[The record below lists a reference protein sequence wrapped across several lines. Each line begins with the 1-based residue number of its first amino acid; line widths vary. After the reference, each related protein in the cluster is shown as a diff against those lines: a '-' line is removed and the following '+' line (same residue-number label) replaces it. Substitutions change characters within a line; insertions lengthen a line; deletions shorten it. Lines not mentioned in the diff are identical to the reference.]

1 MSAPYQN
8 TRSPPPLVHPR
19 PSHISQPPPEPT
31 VSSPSTTY
39 STRPSGEYGRTSASF
54 EASRASG
61 DSYMRFSSPPVNA
74 AQQGG
79 PGGSYGF
86 GGMPMQGGT
95 GNPNTF
101 STMGTGGVASAT
113 SSAQPFL
120 TNVGQTSAGGP
131 GRLAPGGGYAAGSY
145 ASPSPGL
152 HGNTGAGAAGGP
164 SPAYMNPMGMNMG
177 GFGGFNPDGSQ
188 WPMGMND
195 ATAQMGMQF
204 GKSAVA
210 AGQEYVEKNFTRY
223 LPLPLV
229 KTSFSVTNSYVLSK
243 LRLVLFPWRH
253 HPWSRQAIRT
263 SGMSGQPDSV
273 HPGGAGISNGSS
285 GQEGWMPPRDDIN
298 APDLYIPSMALV
310 TYTLLCGLA
319 AGLQNRFHPEVLG
332 YSLSKALAVVVTEF
346 LIIRLGCYLLDV
358 RGGGASGVELI
369 GYGGYK
375 FVGIIV
381 TVMASF
387 LNWGKVFYMSV
398 FFYTFCANAF
408 FLLRSLKYVL
418 LPDSSNSSSVATISH
433 SQRSKRVQFL
443 FIIAMAQIL
452 FMGLLVRI

>member
-1 MSAPYQN
+1 MSFQS
-8 TRSPPPLVHPR
+8 RSPPPLVHPR

-31 VSSPSTTY
+31 TSSPSTTY
-39 STRPSGEYGRTSASF
+39 SGRPSGEYARPSF
-54 EASRASG
+54 EASSRPSG

-74 AQQGG
+74 AQQGSAG
-79 PGGSYGF
+79 AYGF
-86 GGMPMQGGT
+86 GGIP
-95 GNPNTF
+95 NPNTF
-101 STMGTGGVASAT
+101 STMGTGGAT
-113 SSAQPFL
+113 TGAQPYL
-120 TNVGQTSAGGP
+120 TSVGHSGP
-131 GRLAPGGGYAAGSY
+131 GNPASGYGAGAYAA
-145 ASPSPGL
+145 PSPGL
-152 HGNTGAGAAGGP
+152 HGNPGVAAAGSP
-164 SPAYMNPMGMNMG
+164 SSGYMNPMGMNMG
-177 GFGGFNPDGSQ
+177 GFGAFAPGAGGQ

-210 AGQEYVEKNFTRY
+210 AGQDYVEKNFSRY

-229 KTSFSVTNSYVLSK
+229 KTCFSVTNSYVLRK

-253 HPWSRQAIRT
+253 KPWSRQAIR
-263 SGMSGQPDSV
+263 SNRMQQDPHHGAAGEPSNGASGQD
-273 HPGGAGISNGSS
+273 
-285 GQEGWMPPRDDIN
+285 GWMPPRDDIN
-298 APDLYIPSMALV
+298 APDLYIPAMALV

-319 AGLQNRFHPEVLG
+319 SGLQNRFHPEVLG
-332 YSLSKALAVVVTEF
+332 YSLSKALGVVITEF
-346 LIIRLGCYLLDV
+346 LVIRLGCYLLDV
-358 RGGGASGVELI
+358 RGTGASGVELI

-381 TVMASF
+381 TVIASF
-387 LNWGKVFYMSV
+387 LNWGKIFYSAV

-443 FIIAMAQIL
+443 FVIAMAQIL
-452 FMGLLVRI
+452 FMGLLVRV